1 MTQNTTYTV
10 YSMKMMKWLTVKG
23 HKFVSSSPSPINSK
37 LLVFNYEITPELMS
51 DVSEYITQYRENKL
65 NKENQI

>member
-10 YSMKMMKWLTVKG
+10 YSMKMMQWLTARG
-23 HKFVSSSPSPINSK
+23 HVFVSSSPSKTNEK

-51 DVSEYITQYRENKL
+51 DVSEYITQYRENKI
-65 NKENQI
+65 NKESQI